1 MSHCGGL
8 YFDER
13 YVYLFERLTTAFDVY
28 HHVPL
33 MTFCHH
39 QATIQPA
46 HQLTRQALM
55 FESRI
60 LSCIFFSKGFEYPA
74 DRFIVFSLDAA
85 NYLTDRF
92 KEYKHHFQSSETRF
106 EPIIVNRYR
115 EWLNVNTEWW
125 VLIRVTICRFQ
136 RISLWMTF
144 LPFSFTWLFPPHTL
158 LFLLFFRHFVFLRFP
173 FVLFFFLFHSRCY
186 WSIVWSKIGASEIHH
201 HPVRISVNAIEV
213 GTIYAT
219 RWIIDLWTRTK

>member
-1 MSHCGGL
+1 MIQKRLSRAFLSYFLPLSRAVFFCQFFDYLQCVLFIGDTGETIVVRGCALDSGTLTTDTEIIRMSHCGGL

-85 NYLTDRF
+85 NYLTGRF

-115 EWLNVNTEWW
+115 E
-125 VLIRVTICRFQ
+125 
-136 RISLWMTF
+136 
-144 LPFSFTWLFPPHTL
+144 
-158 LFLLFFRHFVFLRFP
+158 
-173 FVLFFFLFHSRCY
+173 
-186 WSIVWSKIGASEIHH
+186 
-201 HPVRISVNAIEV
+201 
-213 GTIYAT
+213 
-219 RWIIDLWTRTK
+219 